1 MNYTCIKK
9 IKMKNSIRISGG
21 SLKGKKIPFDFKST
35 LRPTS
40 NKLKEIIFN
49 WFQFEIE
56 DSICLDLFAGTGSI
70 GIEALSRHAPKVTF
84 VELNKKNYMHLS
96 KTISELGLKDR
107 GKVFFKDAYVWIK
120 NADLSEYDLIF
131 LDPPFDQ
138 VNYES
143 LLSAIRTQDLLAA
156 NGKIYLETDK
166 RTEILL
172 SKKQEVLKD
181 KTIGDVRLMILQ

>member
-143 LLSAIRTQDLLAA
+143 LLGAIRTQDLLAA